1 MTSPRRGTSLGWVG
15 RYDRSVTGTATIERA
30 DVSMQSQSFLIAAAA
45 CVVSMMMMFNGGV
58 GVTRTGVANGV
69 LPTILLVL
77 ASTMPLVLRDRFPL
91 WSFATTA
98 VATATMAV
106 VVFPIGL
113 PLGPAVGLYT
123 IAVHRSRLASTAA
136 TRTVVVAAGLALYVG
151 AAAIHLSGPP
161 WAEILHG
168 GLLWAA
174 FWFAGER
181 TRLQRQQ
188 IDDLRQAAV
197 RERHLAAASE
207 RARIARDLHDSA
219 GHAINVIAIRAG
231 AARLR
236 HHENPDR
243 SLAALQAIEE
253 LARHTAEDIDHFVG
267 ALRSDADADTPPV
280 PRSLTAIDSL
290 VSLHAE
296 AGLLV
301 THQISGEFRP
311 LHPSID
317 QAGYRIVQEAL
328 TNASRHGQG
337 TANLVVGY
345 TSSAVTIDMTNPS
358 QRTDPYRLGH
368 GLLGATER
376 ATQLGGEL
384 RTTLVEGVFSV
395 HAGLPYGM
403 SPEGNAQ

>member
-1 MTSPRRGTSLGWVG
+1 M
-15 RYDRSVTGTATIERA
+15 
-30 DVSMQSQSFLIAAAA
+30 
-45 CVVSMMMMFNGGV
+45 
-58 GVTRTGVANGV
+58 
-69 LPTILLVL
+69 
-77 ASTMPLVLRDRFPL
+77 
-91 WSFATTA
+91 A
-98 VATATMAV
+98 VA
-106 VVFPIGL
+106 VFPIGL

-123 IAVHRSRLASTAA
+123 LAVHRSRLASTTA
-136 TRTVVVAAGLALYVG
+136 TRIAVVSAGLVLYLG
-151 AAAIHLSGPP
+151 AAAIQLSGPP
-161 WAEILHG
+161 WAEALHG

-188 IDDLRQAAV
+188 ITDLRQAAL

-236 HHENPDR
+236 HHETPDR

-267 ALRSDADADTPPV
+267 ALRSDTDADTPPV
-280 PRSLTAIDSL
+280 PRSLTSIDTL
-290 VSLHAE
+290 VALHAD

-301 THQISGEFRP
+301 NHQISGTPCP
-311 LHPSID
+311 LHPSVN

-337 TANLVVGY
+337 TANLIVGY
-345 TSSAVTIDMTNPS
+345 TSSAVTIDVTNPS
-358 QRTDPYRLGH
+358 RRNDPYRLGH
-368 GLLGATER
+368 GLAGATER

-384 RTTLVEGVFSV
+384 LTTQRDGVFSLQ
-395 HAGLPYGM
+395 ARLPYGM
-403 SPEGNAQ
+403 SSEGNAQ